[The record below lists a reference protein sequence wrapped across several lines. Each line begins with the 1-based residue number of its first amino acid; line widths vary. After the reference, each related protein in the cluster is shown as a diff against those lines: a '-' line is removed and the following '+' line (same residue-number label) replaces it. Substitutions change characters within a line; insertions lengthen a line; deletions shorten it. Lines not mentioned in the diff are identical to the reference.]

1 MNSKQVSQIALPRG
15 CEMICPFDQTP
26 VQFSEVEIGQQEQE
40 PFDNG
45 EGPVGWSQDRL
56 SNTSEEQSLTDTE
69 HQMDRREQMY
79 SSEDEVEETCTGTSQ
94 EEADSEDEVEETC
107 TGTSQDEA
115 DSSGTSTERGEG
127 QRDSESSSEKDA
139 SEAPASPRIPKNEMT
154 LITAP
159 PTLIKV

>member
-1 MNSKQVSQIALPRG
+1 MNSQQVSQIALPRG

-94 EEADSEDEVEETC
+94 
-107 TGTSQDEA
+107 DEA
-115 DSSGTSTERGEG
+115 DSAGTSTERGEG

-139 SEAPASPRIPKNEMT
+139 NEVSEELVSKKRPK
-154 LITAP
+154 
-159 PTLIKV
+159 KVSGMESKRQSCQEWTDVQP